1 MEEAITPKEIF
12 IDIKKDIKSEQ
23 GNNYTLKINYKE
35 DKFCIYLEKKGII
48 FSDIFSNKYTISQI
62 QENNYF
68 KLFSSPQELLEEFK
82 DRIESKTPVVNECQ
96 NNFIILTIFLPT
108 SKYKKIEFNL
118 IQDKNNI
125 NLNSQELKSV
135 FEKMQIEFEELKK
148 ENKKIIEENK
158 EIKEENKRIL
168 EENKEIKEEIKR
180 ILEEN
185 KGIKEHNIQIEKKM
199 EEIENKIKNKSAL
212 KKNNFRWINKEV
224 NIVNNS
230 KFDEDFTPDI
240 MLGNKRYEYALT
252 AGNRNHFVEF
262 SFNKLYYLKS
272 LRIKVTKDECSLK
285 TFKVEIIS
293 SNDNRNIIGEFIRN
307 RRYSNQDEE
316 YQEFAIDREC
326 KGIKL
331 YLIDNWGMGGGNYIL
346 ISKIDFYVSD

>member
-1 MEEAITPKEIF
+1 MEAAITPKEIF

-68 KLFSSPQELLEEFK
+68 KLFSSPRELLEEFK
-82 DRIESKTPVVNECQ
+82 DRIESKTPVINECQ
-96 NNFIILTIFLPT
+96 NNIINLTIFLPI
-108 SKYKKIEFNL
+108 SKYKKIEFNV
-118 IQDKNNI
+118 IQDKNDI

-135 FEKMQIEFEELKK
+135 IEKMQLEFEKLKK
-148 ENKKIIEENK
+148 ENK

-168 EENKEIKEEIKR
+168 EESKEIKEK
-180 ILEEN
+180 
-185 KGIKEHNIQIEKKM
+185 NIQIEKKLQ
-199 EEIENKIKNKSAL
+199 EIENKIKNNSAL
-212 KKNNFRWINKEV
+212 KKNNFHWINKEV

-230 KFDEDFTPDI
+230 KFYRDFTPDI
-240 MLGNKRYEYALT
+240 MLGNTNQSYALT
-252 AGNRNHFVEF
+252 DGNRNHFVEF

-272 LRIKVTKDECSLK
+272 LRIKVTDHECSLK
-285 TFKVEIIS
+285 TFKAEIIS
-293 SNDNRNIIGEFIRN
+293 SDNNRNIIGEFIRN